1 MKKRLLILSLFLTL
15 LMSAGESVAAVS
27 MTLEQYLREILL
39 NNHSLRAGV
48 KSVEAD
54 YYSVLAAVGT
64 QRPSLALTAGESLV
78 THKGDD
84 TTTLGLALTHR
95 IDISGKYSLD
105 ERQRILGYEVSRA
118 NFDSNLNSL
127 IATAEEAW
135 WSAVLAR
142 ENVRLQREVLTQRS
156 ENHRVTME
164 KYRQELVPRLDIVRS
179 EAQVVEAESQVKEA
193 ETAYQNLLANLSYLA
208 GGLDVEPEEQ
218 ELKVP
223 KFDVDVDYTD
233 ALAFRPD
240 VRSARL
246 SVERA
251 RLVKKLTSKGL
262 SPTLDF
268 SSQWTAWSDPETTN
282 SVPKKGEAS
291 FGLSLRL
298 PIFDGHQTKYGTLNA
313 DRLIQA
319 AEAKLQSLEEE
330 TRKDLTVAMNKWK
343 NAEAAEVD
351 KKRQVER
358 AEEELHIT
366 ELMYSEG
373 MGAQIDLINA
383 QVSYRSVSTE
393 YLSAVQDMYLALV
406 SLRKA
411 MGDYA
416 PDEDGTW
423 REAVARYG
431 KGNEVLGEVGLKSLR
446 DTRVQLE
453 KKDSAEKAGSATAPA
468 VKPFGVPPASE
479 EEVAEIRAALQK
491 IYQERGIE

>member
-1 MKKRLLILSLFLTL
+1 
-15 LMSAGESVAAVS
+15 
-27 MTLEQYLREILL
+27 
-39 NNHSLRAGV
+39 
-48 KSVEAD
+48 
-54 YYSVLAAVGT
+54 
-64 QRPSLALTAGESLV
+64 
-78 THKGDD
+78 
-84 TTTLGLALTHR
+84 
-95 IDISGKYSLD
+95 
-105 ERQRILGYEVSRA
+105 
-118 NFDSNLNSL
+118 
-127 IATAEEAW
+127 
-135 WSAVLAR
+135 
-142 ENVRLQREVLTQRS
+142 
-156 ENHRVTME
+156 
-164 KYRQELVPRLDIVRS
+164 
-179 EAQVVEAESQVKEA
+179 
-193 ETAYQNLLANLSYLA
+193 
-208 GGLDVEPEEQ
+208 
-218 ELKVP
+218 
-223 KFDVDVDYTD
+223 
-233 ALAFRPD
+233 
-240 VRSARL
+240 
-246 SVERA
+246 
-251 RLVKKLTSKGL
+251 
-262 SPTLDF
+262 
-268 SSQWTAWSDPETTN
+268 
-282 SVPKKGEAS
+282 VPKKGEAS

-431 KGNEVLGEVGLKSLR
+431 KGNDVLGEVGLKSLR
-446 DTRVQLE
+446 DSRVQLE
-453 KKDSAEKAGSATAPA
+453 KKDPAEKTGSAIVPA

-479 EEVAEIRAALQK
+479 EEVAEVKAALRK